1 MPETDSGNPYITRVE
16 CASHINHFN
25 DKLMDIG
32 DDVEGNAKTNERI
45 LKILQGNG
53 EGGLIFKVNSLIM
66 RSQWLDKAFSVLI
79 SIISTLITLWIAG
92 VLHL

>member
-1 MPETDSGNPYITRVE
+1 
-16 CASHINHFN
+16 
-25 DKLMDIG
+25 MDIG

-79 SIISTLITLWIAG
+79 SIMSTLITLWIAG
-92 VLHL
+92 VLHI

>member
-1 MPETDSGNPYITRVE
+1 
-16 CASHINHFN
+16 
-25 DKLMDIG
+25 MDIG

-66 RSQWLDKAFSVLI
+66 RNQWLDKAFSVLI
-79 SIISTLITLWIAG
+79 SIMSTLITLWIAG
-92 VLHL
+92 VLHI

>member
-1 MPETDSGNPYITRVE
+1 
-16 CASHINHFN
+16 
-25 DKLMDIG
+25 MDIG

-66 RSQWLDKAFSVLI
+66 RNQWLDKAFSVLI

-92 VLHL
+92 VLHI

>member
-1 MPETDSGNPYITRVE
+1 
-16 CASHINHFN
+16 
-25 DKLMDIG
+25 MDIG

-92 VLHL
+92 VLHI